1 MNSVTYHG
9 LARLMTRTY
18 HGEDLTEL
26 GQELIQRASRPPHE
40 GGAEVLLDLAIL
52 LHLRGF
58 HEMARDL
65 QMQALRQRQTYV
77 LPATRTPALRL
88 LALMVPGE
96 LNANTPLEF
105 LVEDSDIELHQL
117 FISPELLFPSQIP
130 EHDVAMVAVGES
142 EQTLPLLRAL
152 GQALVH
158 WPRPVLNHPAR
169 IAGLTRDGVALT
181 LAGIPGVVA
190 PMAQRVERQILEV
203 WAQEVHAFGRERG
216 DAYPVI
222 VRPIDS
228 HAGTGLMK
236 IDERE
241 GWQDYLA
248 QNGEQAF
255 FVSPFVDYRSSDGLF
270 RKYRIAL
277 VKGVP
282 FAGHMAISD
291 HWMVHYLN
299 GGMEGSEQKRSEEA
313 HFMEHFDS
321 GFARRQADSLALVQ
335 RALGLDYVVLDCAEL
350 QDGRLL
356 IFEADSSAVVH
367 GMDPVELFPYKR
379 PAIQKVFRAF
389 RQMLEDARHTA
400 PGLPDILR
408 FEKDVGN

>member
-1 MNSVTYHG
+1 
-9 LARLMTRTY
+9 RTY

-26 GQELIQRASRPPHE
+26 GQELIKRTSLPPHE
-40 GGAEVLLDLAIL
+40 GGPEVFLDLAIL

-58 HEMARDL
+58 HEMAREV

-77 LPATRTPALRL
+77 LPAARAPALRL

-142 EQTLPLLRAL
+142 EQTLPLLQAL
-152 GQALVH
+152 GLALVH

-181 LAGIPGVVA
+181 LAGIPEVVA
-190 PMAQRVERQILEV
+190 PMAQRVERSTLET
-203 WAQEVHAFGRERG
+203 WAREEHAFAREG
-216 DAYPVI
+216 GGVYPVI
-222 VRPIDS
+222 VRPVDS

-236 IDERE
+236 IDGME
-241 GWQDYLA
+241 GWRDYLA
-248 QNGEQAF
+248 QNEERVF

-277 VKGVP
+277 VRGVP
-282 FAGHMAISD
+282 FASHMAISD

-299 GGMEGSEQKRSEEA
+299 GGMEDSAQKREEEA
-313 HFMEHFDS
+313 HFMEHFESD
-321 GFARRQADSLALVQ
+321 FARRQANSLAQVQ

-379 PAIQKVFRAF
+379 PALQKVLQAF
-389 RQMLEDARHTA
+389 RQMLEDARHAA
-400 PGLPDILR
+400 PGLPSA
-408 FEKDVGN
+408 VPV

>member
-1 MNSVTYHG
+1 MNPVTYHG
-9 LARLMTRTY
+9 LAQLMTRTY

-26 GQELIQRASRPPHE
+26 GQELIKRTSLPPHE
-40 GGAEVLLDLAIL
+40 GGPEVFLDLAIL

-58 HEMARDL
+58 HEMAREV

-77 LPATRTPALRL
+77 LPAARAPALRL

-142 EQTLPLLRAL
+142 EQTLPLLQAL
-152 GQALVH
+152 GLALVH

-181 LAGIPGVVA
+181 LAGIPEVVA
-190 PMAQRVERQILEV
+190 PMAQRVERSTLET
-203 WAQEVHAFGRERG
+203 WAREEHAFAREG
-216 DAYPVI
+216 GGVYPVI
-222 VRPIDS
+222 VRPVDS

-236 IDERE
+236 IDGME
-241 GWQDYLA
+241 GWRDYLA
-248 QNGEQAF
+248 QNEEGVF

-277 VKGVP
+277 VQGVP
-282 FAGHMAISD
+282 FASHLAISD

-299 GGMEGSEQKRSEEA
+299 GGMEDSAQKREEEA
-313 HFMEHFDS
+313 HFMEHFESD
-321 GFARRQADSLALVQ
+321 FARRQANSLAQVQ

-379 PAIQKVFRAF
+379 PALQKVLQAF
-389 RQMLEDARHTA
+389 RQMLEDARHAA
-400 PGLPDILR
+400 PGLPSA
-408 FEKDVGN
+408 VPV

>member
-1 MNSVTYHG
+1 MSPVTYHG
-9 LARLMTRTY
+9 LAQLMTRTY
-18 HGEDLTEL
+18 HGEDLTAL

-40 GGAEVLLDLAIL
+40 GGPEVLLDLSIL

-58 HEMARDL
+58 HEMARDV

-77 LPATRTPALRL
+77 LPAARAPALRL

-142 EQTLPLLRAL
+142 EQTIPLLQAL
-152 GQALVH
+152 AQALVH
-158 WPRPVLNHPAR
+158 WPRPILNHPAR

-190 PMAQRVERQILEV
+190 PMAQRVERGTLEV
-203 WAQEVHAFGRERG
+203 WAREEHAFERERAW
-216 DAYPVI
+216 DYPVI

-236 IDERE
+236 IDGRE
-241 GWQDYLA
+241 GWQDYLV
-248 QNGEQAF
+248 QNEADVF

-282 FAGHMAISD
+282 FASHLAISD
-291 HWMVHYLN
+291 HWMIHYLN
-299 GGMEGSEQKRSEEA
+299 GGMEDSAQKRAEEA
-313 HFMEHFDS
+313 HFMECFES
-321 GFARRQADSLALVQ
+321 GFARRQANSLALVN

-379 PAIQKVFRAF
+379 PAIQKVFQAF
-389 RQMLEDARHTA
+389 RQMLEDARHAA
-400 PGLPDILR
+400 PGLSSA
-408 FEKDVGN
+408 VSV